1 MDAMKK
7 GTDMQTAAAST
18 SYHHE
23 IIGITTLE
31 KIIEKILSTP
41 ILDEKDVEKRSLR
54 SHGGAGG
61 NHGSEQNH
69 YSMTIMNEESQ
80 ANMMEMTELLN
91 TTLNAN

>member
-41 ILDEKDVEKRSLR
+41 ILDEKDVEKRSMR
-54 SHGGAGG
+54 SAGGGGGG

-69 YSMTIMNEESQ
+69 YSMTIMNEES
-80 ANMMEMTELLN
+80 
-91 TTLNAN
+91 

>member
-1 MDAMKK
+1 MEAMKK
-7 GTDMQTAAAST
+7 GTDMQSAAAST

-41 ILDEKDVEKRSLR
+41 ILDEKDVEKRSMR
-54 SHGGAGG
+54 SAGGAAV

-69 YSMTIMNEESQ
+69 YSMTIMNDES
-80 ANMMEMTELLN
+80 
-91 TTLNAN
+91 